1 LDAILEPGAEMSTAF
16 FVLALISIAVG
27 VVSSIAVTAYV
38 SERGVKINYFL
49 WRIMIF
55 KYFNDYVAMTKK
67 ETGRPGVW
75 YYTFLVGMIL
85 AFVFVVI
92 GIAVK

>member
-1 LDAILEPGAEMSTAF
+1 MSTLF
-16 FVLALISIAVG
+16 LVLALISVAVG
-27 VVSSIAVTAYV
+27 VVSSIVITAYV

-67 ETGRPGVW
+67 EKGRPGVW
-75 YYTFLVGMIL
+75 CYIL
-85 AFVFVVI
+85 IAAMNLALLFVII
-92 GIAVK
+92 GITVR